1 MRKRKSE
8 RKSQFLEV
16 IGQIQRVSAE
26 LYGSAG
32 YDISKAVVDEND
44 LSLRRLE
51 ELQTELQSLQKEK
64 VLKTLTNSS
73 LPLPAELLLLLPLVL
88 IVTLAFNL
96 QSDRLRQ
103 VMEHLS
109 VLSSLCSVLGVDFE
123 ETVRT
128 LHPSLAGSEETRSFS
143 TETLQQLESVWV

>member
-128 LHPSLAGSEETRSFS
+128 LHPSLVLCTPFF
-143 TETLQQLESVWV
+143 

>member
-64 VLKTLTNSS
+64 VLKTLTSSSPATTSRTSSS
-73 LPLPAELLLLLPLVL
+73 LSIDCNSCL
-88 IVTLAFNL
+88 
-96 QSDRLRQ
+96 
-103 VMEHLS
+103 
-109 VLSSLCSVLGVDFE
+109 
-123 ETVRT
+123 
-128 LHPSLAGSEETRSFS
+128 
-143 TETLQQLESVWV
+143 